1 MYRYLMVF
9 ALGLI
14 LPICAPQLDGGIRA
28 RPSLPSVFTPTP
40 TAAPTPTETPMPDA
54 PESTTVP
61 YEEGDLDSH
70 GWEVT
75 PYSQSCAVGQHAVYP
90 VKEYDAAGEIVGEFY
105 PMLKISLASGD
116 ADGDSSQD
124 FFICKEHMNT
134 MARIIEAFEAGT
146 L

>member
-1 MYRYLMVF
+1 MHRYLMVF

-75 PYSQSCAVGQHAVYP
+75 PYAQKCAVKQHDVYP
-90 VKEYDAAGEIVGEFY
+90 VKEYDANGDVVGEFY
-105 PMLKISLASGD
+105 PMHKIGLASGD
-116 ADGDSSQD
+116 ADGDASQD
-124 FFICKEHMNT
+124 FYICRAHLNS
-134 MARIIEAFEAGT
+134 MAQIVAAFEDGT